1 MLFFRE
7 IADTLIAYTLEVDTS
22 ELVEK
27 DVVKRIGDE
36 LYAESVVNTLVTQ

>member
-7 IADTLIAYTLEVDTS
+7 IADTLIAYTLEVDKS
-22 ELVEK
+22 ELVER
-27 DVVKRIGDE
+27 DVVKRIDAE